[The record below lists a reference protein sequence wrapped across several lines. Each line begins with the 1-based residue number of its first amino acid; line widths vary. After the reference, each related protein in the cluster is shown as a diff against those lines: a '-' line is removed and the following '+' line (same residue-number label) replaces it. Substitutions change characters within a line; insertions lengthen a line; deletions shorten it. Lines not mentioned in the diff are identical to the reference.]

1 MQSYKKKVVW
11 RGEVKKNS
19 PPWPLKSV
27 NGIGGVIN
35 PYTAFCTR
43 RGGMFCWFARRP
55 CIRFVYL
62 SHRRLGV
69 MAKKG
74 VHLLAG
80 CLSLPLPLAVEP
92 LGCSHQSAF
101 PFAVFVCLCYLC
113 VVWCDSKNFTLC
125 CLGLL
130 VLVLFFFYVHLSEIH
145 DVLPTSSCPGAL
157 RVGHV
162 CQVLGVIP
170 LG

>member
-27 NGIGGVIN
+27 NGIGKCNKSLQGVC
-35 PYTAFCTR
+35 AR

-69 MAKKG
+69 MAKREYICWLD
-74 VHLLAG
+74 VFPCLCPLL
-80 CLSLPLPLAVEP
+80 S
-92 LGCSHQSAF
+92 SHWAAPPQSAF

-170 LG
+170 RG